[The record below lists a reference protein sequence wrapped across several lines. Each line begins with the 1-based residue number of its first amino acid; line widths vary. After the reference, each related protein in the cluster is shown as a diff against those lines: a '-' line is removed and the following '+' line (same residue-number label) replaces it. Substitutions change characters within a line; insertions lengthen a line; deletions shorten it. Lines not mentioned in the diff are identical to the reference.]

1 MKSSQLYQHLTEL
14 AEKLSISVSEQN
26 LSQSGV
32 VVQSGLCKVE
42 DEHIYVMDKR
52 LTAKRKIDLLA
63 DCLADFDLENI
74 YLVPALRE
82 LMLARKSSQALSKM
96 TKGSFK

>member
-14 AEKLSISVSEQN
+14 AEKLFISVSEQN

-32 VVQSGLCKVE
+32 PVQSGLCKVG
-42 DEHIYVMDKR
+42 DKQIYVMDKR
-52 LTAKRKIDLLA
+52 LSLKRKIDLLA
-63 DCLADFDLENI
+63 DCLAGFDLENI

-82 LMLARKSSQALSKM
+82 LMLEYKHRRTFPIKK
-96 TKGSFK
+96 KGS